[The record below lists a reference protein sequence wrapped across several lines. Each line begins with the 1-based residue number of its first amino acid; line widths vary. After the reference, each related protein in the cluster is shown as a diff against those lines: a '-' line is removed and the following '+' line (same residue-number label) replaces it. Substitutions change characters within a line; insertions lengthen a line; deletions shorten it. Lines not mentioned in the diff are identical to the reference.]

1 MIKVTENA
9 KSKALQLMKE
19 DGNEGYFIRVGVKG
33 GGCSGLMYELKFD
46 NTLTDNDKSFMDN
59 GIKVVVDK
67 KKFSLSSGND
77 FRFFRWVKWKR
88 ICF

>member
-33 GGCSGLMYELKFD
+33 GGLVMIPYCQ
-46 NTLTDNDKSFMDN
+46 N
-59 GIKVVVDK
+59 
-67 KKFSLSSGND
+67 
-77 FRFFRWVKWKR
+77 
-88 ICF
+88 